1 MSTLTLSYR
10 RYADRPWQPT
20 TGYLVM
26 LLNTWYQRSRQ
37 RRQLAELSE
46 TQLRDIA
53 ISPAQALAESAR
65 PFWQS

>member
-20 TGYLVM
+20 ASHLVT
-26 LLNTWYQRSRQ
+26 LLSTWYQRSRQ

-46 TQLRDIA
+46 AQLRDVA
-53 ISPAQALAESAR
+53 ISPAQALAESAK

>member
-1 MSTLTLSYR
+1 MNTLTLSYR
-10 RYADRPWQPT
+10 RYADRPWQPM
-20 TGYLVM
+20 TGYLMM

-46 TQLRDIA
+46 AQLRDIA
-53 ISPAQALAESAR
+53 ISPAQALAESAK

>member
-1 MSTLTLSYR
+1 
-10 RYADRPWQPT
+10 
-20 TGYLVM
+20 M

-53 ISPAQALAESAR
+53 ISPAQALAESAK

>member
-1 MSTLTLSYR
+1 MSTLTLSHR
-10 RYADRPWQPT
+10 RYTDRPWQPT

-46 TQLRDIA
+46 AQLRDIA
-53 ISPAQALAESAR
+53 ISPAQALAESAK
-65 PFWQS
+65 PFWQA